1 MLHIPKIFDYLK
13 IFTDDKVIKFG
24 EYFKSRKEKFR
35 SKLIEEQNLKEF
47 VELLYI
53 FLTTPDKIETFFE
66 MV

>member
-1 MLHIPKIFDYLK
+1 MLHIPK

-53 FLTTPDKIETFFE
+53 FLTTLDKIEKFVE

>member
-1 MLHIPKIFDYLK
+1 MLHIPKIFYYLK
-13 IFTDDKVIKFG
+13 ILTDDKVIKFG

-53 FLTTPDKIETFFE
+53 FLTTPDKIEKFVE